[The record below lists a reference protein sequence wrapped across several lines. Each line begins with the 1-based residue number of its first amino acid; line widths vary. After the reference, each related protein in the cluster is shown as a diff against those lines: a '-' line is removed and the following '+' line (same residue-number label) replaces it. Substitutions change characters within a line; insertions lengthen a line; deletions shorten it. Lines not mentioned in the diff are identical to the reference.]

1 MMMPDMRFICNRRRL
16 VALLTLT
23 WQVMAIA
30 AVSTALACDPS
41 VASEHAGISD
51 CPLHDNAPAC
61 PLHAEKHGTHQCDC
75 PTIDCAETDTGLM
88 TLLGAVGILGAAS
101 DMLVSIDAG
110 DARNMITESADTLA
124 PAPLS
129 PPPRT

>member
-1 MMMPDMRFICNRRRL
+1 MMADMRFICNHARL

-23 WQVMAIA
+23 WQVVAIA
-30 AVSTALACDPS
+30 AVSTALACDQN
-41 VASEHAGISD
+41 VASEHAGMPD

-88 TLLGAVGILGAAS
+88 TLFGAVGILAAAS
-101 DMLVSIDAG
+101 EMLVSNDAG
-110 DARNMITESADTLA
+110 DARSMITESFDTLA
-124 PAPLS
+124 LAPLS